1 MKAKSTANRI
11 LILGSTGKT
20 GSRVFNTLHTQGLP
34 VRPGSRSAALPFD
47 WENQATWAPV
57 LEHVDAVYVSYQ
69 PDLCVPEALEAV
81 TAFTKLAVKNGV
93 KKLVLLSGRGEPEAH
108 AAEQVIIN
116 AGVDWTIIRAS
127 WFCQNFSE
135 GYLVEPI
142 QAGHV
147 ALPVPPI
154 GEPFVDVDDIAEIAV
169 AALTTDDHNGKLY
182 EVTGPRLLSFEEGI
196 AEIARATGKAIQYEH
211 ISMDEYAGMLAEY
224 EVPKEYV
231 SLLTYLFTEV
241 LDGRN
246 AHVTDGVEKA
256 LGRKATDFSTYIKKA
271 MAAGVWG

>member
-1 MKAKSTANRI
+1 MKTKNSTNRI
-11 LILGSTGKT
+11 LVLGSTGKT
-20 GSRVFNTLHTQGLP
+20 GSRVFNTLHAQGLP

-47 WENQATWAPV
+47 WDNQATWAPV

-69 PDLCVPEALEAV
+69 PDLCVPEALAAI
-81 TAFTKLAVKNGV
+81 TSFTQLAVKNGV
-93 KKLVLLSGRGEPEAH
+93 RKLVLLSGRGEPEAQ

-154 GEPFVDVDDIAEIAV
+154 GEPFIDVDDIAEIAV
-169 AALTTDDHNGKLY
+169 AALTTEAHNGKLY
-182 EVTGPRLLSFEEGI
+182 EVTGPRLISFEEGI
-196 AEIARATGKAIQYEH
+196 AEIARATGKSIQYQH
-211 ISMDEYAGMLAEY
+211 ISMDEYTGMLAEY
-224 EVPKEYV
+224 EVPKELI

-246 AHVTDGVEKA
+246 AHVTDGVERA
-256 LGRKATDFSTYIKKA
+256 LGRKATDFSEYIRKA
-271 MAAGVWG
+271 IAAGVWG

>member
-1 MKAKSTANRI
+1 MTTKNTANRI
-11 LILGSTGKT
+11 LVLGSTGKT
-20 GSRVFNTLHTQGLP
+20 GSRVFQTLNAQGITTM
-34 VRPGSRSAALPFD
+34 PGSRSAATPFD
-47 WENQATWAPV
+47 WDNQATWGPV
-57 LEHVDAVYVSYQ
+57 LEHVDAIYVSYQ
-69 PDLCVPEALEAV
+69 PDLCVPEALGAI

-93 KKLVLLSGRGEPEAH
+93 KKLVLLSGRGEPEAQ
-108 AAEQVIIN
+108 AAEAVIMN

-135 GYLVEPI
+135 GYLAEPI

-154 GEPFVDVDDIAEIAV
+154 GEPFIDVDDISEIAV

-182 EVTGPRLLSFEEGI
+182 EVTGPRLLSFEEAI
-196 AEIARATGKAIQYEH
+196 AEIARATGKSIQYQH
-211 ISMDEYAGMLAEY
+211 ISMDEYAGMM
-224 EVPKEYV
+224 KEYGIPNEFI
-231 SLLTYLFTEV
+231 SLITYLFTVV

-246 AHVTDGVEKA
+246 AHVTDGVEQA
-256 LGRKATDFSTYIKKA
+256 LSRKATDFSTYIKKA

>member
-1 MKAKSTANRI
+1 MKTKNTANRI
-11 LILGSTGKT
+11 LVLGSTGKT
-20 GSRVFNTLHTQGLP
+20 GSRVFNTLHAQGWP

-47 WENQATWAPV
+47 WDNQSTWAPV

-69 PDLCVPEALEAV
+69 PDLCVPEALEAII
-81 TAFTKLAVKNGV
+81 AFTRLAVKNGV
-93 KKLVLLSGRGEPEAH
+93 KKLVLLSGRGEPEAL

-147 ALPVPPI
+147 ALPVPSV
-154 GEPFVDVDDIAEIAV
+154 GEPFIDVDDIAEIAV
-169 AALTTDDHNGKLY
+169 AALTSEDHNGKLY
-182 EVTGPRLLSFEEGI
+182 EVTGPRMLTFEEAI
-196 AEIARATGKAIQYEH
+196 AEIARATGKPVQYQH

-224 EVPKEYV
+224 AVPKEYV
-231 SLLTYLFTEV
+231 SLLTYLFTEI

-256 LGRKATDFSTYIKKA
+256 LGRKATDFSEYIRKA
-271 MAAGVWG
+271 IAAGVWG